1 LQPYINSNGNYA
13 DYIYSPIQLSRVEGR
28 RDAAMTRVAIYTRVS
43 TEDQAKEGFSLDA
56 QKERLRMYCKA
67 QAFEVVAEYVDDGH
81 SGRSTNRPAYQR
93 MMAAKETWDSILVVK
108 MDRIHRNSRNFM
120 DMMDDLNKWGKGFA
134 SMTENLDTTTAMG
147 RFVMDIIQR
156 IAQLESEQ
164 IGERVYMGMHQKAAT
179 VGGMMG
185 GGHPYGYEIQDGK
198 LIVIPDEAKVVK
210 EIFEKYLEGMST
222 GKIVKMLTERKVPTK
237 RGARWDAATIASI
250 LKNPIYA
257 GFVEWDDT
265 LTKGSHE
272 TIIMPEM
279 FNTVQETLVR
289 HIRRPEQRYQ
299 PRLLPFER
307 LLKFE
312 TPGTGGGKKNER
324 DMPDMQNNA
333 SR

>member
-1 LQPYINSNGNYA
+1 
-13 DYIYSPIQLSRVEGR
+13 
-28 RDAAMTRVAIYTRVS
+28 MTRVAIYTRVS

-67 QAFEVVAEYVDDGH
+67 QGMEVVKEYVDDGH
-81 SGRSTNRPAYQR
+81 SGRNTNRPAYQQ
-93 MMAAKETWDSILVVK
+93 MMADKETWDVILVVK

-120 DMMDDLNKWGKGFA
+120 DMMDNLNKWGKGFA

-210 EIFEKYLEGMST
+210 EIFADYLSGLST
-222 GKIVKMLTERKVPTK
+222 TKIALKLTGQGIPTK
-237 RGARWDAATIASI
+237 RGGKWDAPTVSYI
-250 LKNPIYA
+250 LRNPIYA
-257 GFVEWDDT
+257 GFLEWDD
-265 LTKGSHE
+265 LIKPAEHE
-272 TIIMPEM
+272 PIVSPED
-279 FNTVQETLVR
+279 FNNVQESLVR
-289 HIRRPEQRYQ
+289 HIRRPEQRYK

-307 LLKFE
+307 MLKFDE
-312 TPGTGGGKKNER
+312 QPKTSDSSKN
-324 DMPDMQNNA
+324 A
-333 SR
+333 